1 MSLFFL
7 SYINIIGFSF
17 LCLHGASLQSL
28 QDVLRNESKGGFV
41 SYKFYC
47 SIYSKVLTIDVPN
60 GEWKTRKGWTTIM
73 LNTEIHGVHVNI
85 GVCEQW
91 LGVLLMWT
99 ANKYLIVFFYE
110 KKKSNKLTEW
120 RKSNKTLLT
129 EWLRAVISIK
139 INICALR
146 TYRRRTCNA
155 REVSTRIGFRRWRPF
170 KTKIFINMVSMEMLL
185 GGLFKWLMHLALCCF
200 LCFYCQC
207 CFFYL
212 SLPWPVTYV
221 FKKLH
226 SMLSFYFVLFI
237 FRRHVKQISA
247 ELRLCTKTH
256 EGDRRPGS
264 LHTIS
269 PGIELLTTFT
279 LHLTFHLE
287 ISSALISGS

>member
-1 MSLFFL
+1 MNNNYAEHWNPRCSCEHRCLWAVAGGPPNVDCQQIFNRFFL
-7 SYINIIGFSF
+7 
-17 LCLHGASLQSL
+17 
-28 QDVLRNESKGGFV
+28 
-41 SYKFYC
+41 
-47 SIYSKVLTIDVPN
+47 
-60 GEWKTRKGWTTIM
+60 W
-73 LNTEIHGVHVNI
+73 
-85 GVCEQW
+85 
-91 LGVLLMWT
+91 
-99 ANKYLIVFFYE
+99 

-155 REVSTRIGFRRWRPF
+155 REVSTRIGFRWRPF

-212 SLPWPVTYV
+212 SLPWPVTYA

-287 ISSALISGS
+287 ISSALISGFNIFNAPRIQNLPAALVFAYQFPNLNVYNLYPLPRVPAPPLDHSMSFTDA